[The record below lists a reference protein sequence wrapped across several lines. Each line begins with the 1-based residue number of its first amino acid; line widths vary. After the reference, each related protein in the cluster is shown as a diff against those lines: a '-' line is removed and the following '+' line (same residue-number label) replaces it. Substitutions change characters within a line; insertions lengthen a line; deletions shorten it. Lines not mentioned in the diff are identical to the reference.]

1 MNQENLELA
10 ITPSAVEQGKVIPLR
25 TGWYSGAESQTQ
37 PGSANTTYVAATDL
51 RKWQAEQ
58 QPSRRISWGKSFG
71 ALTSPDR
78 VILDSAFSR
87 ISQVLQREFQMAELS
102 NCFDE
107 WKDFLETASRKV
119 EGFTGN
125 HRKILGTLL
134 SLIGGKDISDFDIET
149 LRIFRD
155 ATNVLRMP
163 RTSKQDA
170 RRIIVDLLKRKKKI
184 MMPLGVDESAKN
196 EVQAL
201 DNMIGQIILKSRTD
215 R

>member
-1 MNQENLELA
+1 MNQENQESA
-10 ITPSAVEQGKVIPLR
+10 ITPSVAEQGKVILFPTR
-25 TGWYSGAESQTQ
+25 PYSGTESQTQ
-37 PGSANTTYVAATDL
+37 PEITTTTYIAATDL
-51 RKWQAEQ
+51 RKWQAQ
-58 QPSRRISWGKSFG
+58 QRPSRRVSGEKSFG
-71 ALTSPDR
+71 ALTAPDR
-78 VILDSAFSR
+78 AILDLAFSR
-87 ISQVLQREFQMAELS
+87 ISQALQTEFQMAELS

-107 WKDFLETASRKV
+107 WKDFLEIASRKV

-170 RRIIVDLLKRKKKI
+170 RRIIADVLKRKKI
-184 MMPLGVDESAKN
+184 MMPLGVDESAKDK
-196 EVQAL
+196 VQVL
-201 DNMIGQIILKSRTD
+201 DNIIDQLILKSRTD